1 MTHKTPAERPAT
13 ERRNMTRR
21 TRSTRRRWIATAAA
35 FLTIVVAGCSSTTAG
50 QAVSPLTD
58 PFRVGGLPAADGPSG
73 PRDNAP
79 APEGDVANTDNGP
92 VDHLALLAINDI
104 EAFWQERYSDIA
116 EGTFEPVDTLLS
128 YDSEDPLSP
137 RACGMPTYDMIN
149 AFYCIPLH
157 GIAWDRGVLF
167 PVGEKFFSDMAVVAV
182 LAHEYGHAVQHTAGL
197 VDDNTPTL
205 VAEQQ
210 ADCMTGMYLRAVAE
224 NQSPRFT
231 LSTGDGLN
239 RVLAG
244 AIAMADRPLGPF
256 DADEVNEGHGS
267 ALDRVSALQMGFS
280 TGATA
285 CTAIDLAEIEH
296 RRGNLPVVM
305 EVADL
310 LNGGERDLTGELI
323 EQLADQLYTI
333 FRPAT
338 APTVSYAPSEQPCP
352 DAAAVTPVGYCP
364 ATNTLAIDLD
374 GLRDMGAVSDLKNY
388 TLQQGDFTALSV
400 VISRYAQ
407 AVQHDRGLRLD
418 TAMAGLRTACLTG
431 AAHRVLADEA
441 ATTDGL
447 TLSAGDIDET
457 VSGLLTNGL
466 AASDVNGAAAP
477 AGFTRI
483 HAFRA
488 GLSSD
493 AAACYQQYND

>member
-1 MTHKTPAERPAT
+1 MQCGTTP
-13 ERRNMTRR
+13 
-21 TRSTRRRWIATAAA
+21 RRRWISTATA
-35 FLTIVVAGCSSTTAG
+35 FLTILLAGCSSTTG
-50 QAVSPLTD
+50 GHAVSPLTD

-79 APEGDVANTDNGP
+79 APEGQIANTDNGP
-92 VDHLALLAINDI
+92 IDQLALLGINDV
-104 EAFWQERYSDIA
+104 EAFWQEHYADIA
-116 EGTFEPVDTLLS
+116 DGTFQPVETLLS

-137 RACGMPTYDMIN
+137 RACGMPTYEMIN

-182 LAHEYGHAVQHTAGL
+182 LAHEYGHAVQQSAGL
-197 VDDNTPTL
+197 VDEFTPTL

-210 ADCMTGMYLRAVAE
+210 ADCMTGMYLRTVAE
-224 NQSPRFT
+224 DQSPRFT

-256 DADEVNEGHGS
+256 DADDVDDGHGS
-267 ALDRVSALQMGFS
+267 ALDRVSALQMGFT
-280 TGATA
+280 TGADA
-285 CTAIDLAEIEH
+285 CTAIDLTEIEN
-296 RRGNLPVVM
+296 RRGDLPVVM

-310 LNGGERDLTGELI
+310 LDGGQRELTGDLI

-333 FRPAT
+333 FNPART
-338 APTVSYAPSEQPCP
+338 PALSFSASEQRCP
-352 DAAAVTPVGYCP
+352 DAAAVTPAGYCP
-364 ATNTLAIDLD
+364 ATNTLTVDLD
-374 GLRDMGAVSDLKNY
+374 GLREMGAVSDLDNY
-388 TLQQGDFTALSV
+388 TLQQGDFSALSV

-407 AVQHDRGLRLD
+407 AIQHDRGLPLD

-431 AAHRVLADEA
+431 AAHRALTADA
-441 ATTDGL
+441 AANGL
-447 TLSAGDIDET
+447 TLNAGDIDET

-488 GLSSD
+488 GLSAD
-493 AAACYQQYND
+493 TGTCYQQFTD